1 MNTEFN
7 YDGILADVCARL
19 KDALGVEVYAG
30 SRPAAVERARNAFAV
45 ASLGGGITDG
55 GDTYQSSRL
64 LVSLFA
70 RDRQGGIEDT
80 PALGALVRR
89 CAGLFPLSCELY
101 VAQDV
106 RMLYSGADTLG
117 FHDASLQV
125 ALIIRK

>member
-80 PALGALVRR
+80 SGSRCAREAVRGAFPALVRAL
-89 CAGLFPLSCELY
+89 CGAGRE
-101 VAQDV
+101 
-106 RMLYSGADTLG
+106 
-117 FHDASLQV
+117 DAV
-125 ALIIRK
+125 FGG